1 MPHNI
6 LVIDDEERIREVIIQ
21 KLSQSGYQL
30 HQAENGKEGV
40 KVVKRECIDLV
51 ITDILMPEQEG
62 IETVLYLKKNNPE
75 IKIIT
80 ISAPSN
86 NNYLK
91 ITKHLGA
98 ERSFEKPLNLAD
110 LADTV
115 AELLEDEYSA
125 NHPLPKTMPSD
136 R

>member
-1 MPHNI
+1 MPHKI
-6 LVIDDEERIREVIIQ
+6 LVIDDEERIRAVIIQ
-21 KLSQSGYQL
+21 KLAKSGYKL

-40 KVVKRECIDLV
+40 KVVQQEQIDLV

-62 IETVLYLKKNNPE
+62 IETVLYLKKNNPD

-91 ITKHLGA
+91 ITEHLGA
-98 ERSFEKPLNLAD
+98 ERSFEKPLNLAE
-110 LADTV
+110 LADVV
-115 AELLEDEYSA
+115 AELLA
-125 NHPLPKTMPSD
+125 G
-136 R
+136 

>member
-1 MPHNI
+1 MSYNI
-6 LVIDDEERIREVIIQ
+6 LVIDDEERIRAVIIQ
-21 KLSQSGYQL
+21 KLLQSGYQL

-40 KVVKRECIDLV
+40 KVVQQESIDLV

-62 IETVLYLKKNNPE
+62 IETVLYLKKHNPD

-91 ITKHLGA
+91 ITEHLGA
-98 ERSFEKPLNLAD
+98 ERSFEKPLNLAE
-110 LADTV
+110 LANVV
-115 AELLEDEYSA
+115 AELLPD
-125 NHPLPKTMPSD
+125 
-136 R
+136 